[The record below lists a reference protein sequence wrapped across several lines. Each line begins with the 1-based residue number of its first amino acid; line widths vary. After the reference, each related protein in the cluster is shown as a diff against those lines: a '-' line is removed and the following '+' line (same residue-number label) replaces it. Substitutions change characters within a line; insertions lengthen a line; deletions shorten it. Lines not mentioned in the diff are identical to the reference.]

1 VESYSVQ
8 AVLSVADKGFSTKM
22 NAAAKTMDDMDSSAK
37 KSSASIADIAK
48 GAGVFKIV
56 SSAVGVLKS
65 SLDGAISRFDTLNQY
80 PKVMQQIGFSAE
92 DAQTSMDQLSA
103 GIDGL
108 PTSLDGIVSSTQ
120 GIAVLTRD
128 IDKATQT
135 SIALND
141 AFLASGSAT
150 VDAERG
156 LTQYVQMLS
165 KGAVDLE
172 SWRSLQETMGPALYE
187 VAAAFGYAGTS
198 AENDLYAALKDGAI
212 TFDEFNDKLIEL
224 DGGVNGFAER
234 ARTASAGV
242 GTSFQ
247 NLHTA
252 VVRGMEKVIRAADN
266 SLTESGLPNF
276 QQSIET
282 VKTGVNTSFT
292 VASDAVGK
300 FVKIAAPGIKTVKE
314 NLDVLVPVL
323 GTATSGFVAY
333 KAAIAIDD
341 KVKKIN
347 NAWKESKER
356 LQALKSVTELQT
368 KATKAQEAAVIADE
382 RAQRLSIKA
391 NIAQKEA
398 ENAQAA
404 AKELATKAVKAK
416 AAADSVSST
425 SVRINTGATELNA
438 VAESANAAATEASEA
453 AKKKAAIAAQYQAQ
467 ANKAAAFSVTAD
479 TIAEEA
485 HTAAETASARAAEVS
500 SVAIAAKTA
509 AVGVL
514 TGEIGLA
521 TAAQLIWNTAM
532 EANPIGAVIAVVTAL
547 VAGIIALIKIMDK
560 LDRKSAAE
568 KKRRE
573 ELKTAIEEE
582 TGEIESNIDSRKKA
596 LEEIKNS
603 TEANKKL
610 AVQITRLMEKE
621 ARSADEKAELASLI
635 DTLDESLEGLNLTY
649 DDEADKLSMT
659 TDALMEKIDAY
670 GLMDEATKAQ
680 EDLVNVLKDQAEAE
694 KALTDI
700 TNAKADAQKKYE
712 EAISEGRAYAEYSKT
727 LQEMSEQEEAARDKL
742 GQLAEQ
748 EQTYK
753 DILVQTQSQI
763 SDATS
768 QSTAQQRIDLQNLSD
783 VQEDTIK
790 RITTAYQGL
799 TESLGSL
806 NDKIEL
812 DNETTWD
819 QVKKNQEDTIAKTQE
834 FADLYSKAINAGVS
848 ESYLNAIGA
857 TGPEALPLLRSMMKS
872 GVDEVLQAQEQWEQ
886 AYSSVSHSFVDSM
899 NLSDE
904 DKAVLREY
912 VQGQSGVLGTIEQAL
927 KAADFTSISTAGTEI
942 SGAIADGIANDQRA
956 GQAGNTV
963 IDAITDAI
971 QNSPKP
977 NIAGKTMAD
986 NLYQGVQDTFEK
998 QSSSGVFQAAGERTV
1013 EGVIT
1018 GVETKQKALTS
1029 SVTKVM
1035 ENLGKATEKAAK
1047 SSMSNLPQISSD
1059 AFRGVTNAAT
1069 SGMQKTQDTVQNGM
1083 KAMDNATRSGWN
1095 GIQASALQGM
1105 DAYTTAI
1112 SNGMNTS
1119 KSNVECTSSE
1129 MENRVNALTS
1139 SFYSSGY
1146 YAAQGMANGINAGSG
1161 KAVTAARNLA
1171 NTIAATVN
1179 SALKIHSPSRVTEES
1194 GEYTSEGLIRG
1205 MLKRIHDVRASAKR
1219 LAEAMVPEG
1228 YMDRLAASAGE
1239 FCIDTSLRYTGDVN
1253 VRYVFEIP
1261 VVLDGREMA
1270 RASAEYMQTELDQRS
1285 RLKKN
1290 MRGYR

>member
-1 VESYSVQ
+1 
-8 AVLSVADKGFSTKM
+8 M

-48 GAGVFKIV
+48 GTGVFKIV

-150 VDAERG
+150 ADAERG

-368 KATKAQEAAVIADE
+368 KATKAQEAAVIANE

-404 AKELATKAVKAK
+404 AKELATKAAKAK
-416 AAADSVSST
+416 AAADAASST
-425 SVRINTGATELNA
+425 SVRISTGATELNA

-621 ARSADEKAELASLI
+621 ARSSDEKAELASLI

-659 TDALMEKIDAY
+659 
-670 GLMDEATKAQ
+670 
-680 EDLVNVLKDQAEAE
+680 
-694 KALTDI
+694 
-700 TNAKADAQKKYE
+700 
-712 EAISEGRAYAEYSKT
+712 R
-727 LQEMSEQEEAARDKL
+727 R
-742 GQLAEQ
+742 
-748 EQTYK
+748 
-753 DILVQTQSQI
+753 
-763 SDATS
+763 
-768 QSTAQQRIDLQNLSD
+768 
-783 VQEDTIK
+783 
-790 RITTAYQGL
+790 
-799 TESLGSL
+799 
-806 NDKIEL
+806 
-812 DNETTWD
+812 
-819 QVKKNQEDTIAKTQE
+819 
-834 FADLYSKAINAGVS
+834 
-848 ESYLNAIGA
+848 
-857 TGPEALPLLRSMMKS
+857 
-872 GVDEVLQAQEQWEQ
+872 
-886 AYSSVSHSFVDSM
+886 
-899 NLSDE
+899 
-904 DKAVLREY
+904 
-912 VQGQSGVLGTIEQAL
+912 
-927 KAADFTSISTAGTEI
+927 
-942 SGAIADGIANDQRA
+942 
-956 GQAGNTV
+956 
-963 IDAITDAI
+963 
-971 QNSPKP
+971 
-977 NIAGKTMAD
+977 
-986 NLYQGVQDTFEK
+986 
-998 QSSSGVFQAAGERTV
+998 
-1013 EGVIT
+1013 
-1018 GVETKQKALTS
+1018 
-1029 SVTKVM
+1029 
-1035 ENLGKATEKAAK
+1035 
-1047 SSMSNLPQISSD
+1047 
-1059 AFRGVTNAAT
+1059 
-1069 SGMQKTQDTVQNGM
+1069 
-1083 KAMDNATRSGWN
+1083 
-1095 GIQASALQGM
+1095 
-1105 DAYTTAI
+1105 
-1112 SNGMNTS
+1112 
-1119 KSNVECTSSE
+1119 
-1129 MENRVNALTS
+1129 
-1139 SFYSSGY
+1139 
-1146 YAAQGMANGINAGSG
+1146 
-1161 KAVTAARNLA
+1161 
-1171 NTIAATVN
+1171 
-1179 SALKIHSPSRVTEES
+1179 
-1194 GEYTSEGLIRG
+1194 
-1205 MLKRIHDVRASAKR
+1205 
-1219 LAEAMVPEG
+1219 
-1228 YMDRLAASAGE
+1228 
-1239 FCIDTSLRYTGDVN
+1239 
-1253 VRYVFEIP
+1253 
-1261 VVLDGREMA
+1261 
-1270 RASAEYMQTELDQRS
+1270 
-1285 RLKKN
+1285 
-1290 MRGYR
+1290 